1 MTKKRRTKTKKPKQ
15 ASLPGKLGGDL
26 QRLQRAMAS
35 AGFGSRRECEEF
47 IEMGRVVVD
56 GKTVTKL
63 GTKVD
68 PSKQEIFV
76 DGQRLSLERRQY
88 FILNKPPGVVST
100 SKDPAGRLRVIDL
113 IKTQQRVYNVGRLDQ
128 SSEGLILVTND
139 GDLANLLTHPR
150 YGVAKKYLVQVHGVP
165 SGEQLKSLT
174 KGVYLAEGKAQVSNI
189 KFKKRAKD
197 TSWLEIVLEEG
208 RNREIRRLLARIGH
222 KVLRLRR
229 VSIGPLKLG
238 ELPIGAHRQLTI
250 QEVRDLKKAVSKK
263 PVKRRRPKKKLATGE
278 KTGQTRKQVKGKEA
292 SKFASKVTKRRKSK
306 AGNKKSGKA
315 FRDGEKGRAATRSK
329 TSPKSAKKKTAKKK
343 GLSRKSRPTTRT
355 VNRGTK
361 KRSRK

>member
-15 ASLPGKLGGDL
+15 ASPPNKAGGDL

-35 AGFGSRRECEEF
+35 AGFASRRECEEF

-100 SKDPAGRLRVIDL
+100 SKDPSGRLRVIDL

-150 YGVAKKYLVQVHGVP
+150 YGVAKKYLVQVQGVP
-165 SGEQLKSLT
+165 TGEQLKSLT
-174 KGVYLAEGKAQVSNI
+174 KGVYLAEGKARVSNI

-250 QEVRDLKKAVSKK
+250 QEVRDLKRAVSKK
-263 PVKRRRPKKKLATGE
+263 PVKRRRPKKKLAMGE
-278 KTGQTRKQVKGKEA
+278 KTGQTRKQVKGKVTTKLA
-292 SKFASKVTKRRKSK
+292 AKGTKRRKSK
-306 AGNKKSGKA
+306 TSTKRDKS
-315 FRDGEKGRAATRSK
+315 FRDGEKGRAAARSK

-343 GLSRKSRPTTRT
+343 GLSRKSRSTTKT

-361 KRSRK
+361 KRGRK